1 MTQKMKR
8 KSLGAA
14 LLAAVLFVALAFTAF
29 CAGDVKTATL
39 KKGEASAYGGVIECR
54 QVGYW
59 GENYSSSD
67 QDMRLVVKKKTGGI
81 WYTDRDDPMVPNSKV
96 GSETDYKK
104 SSYFE
109 KTKSFEISVHAKWAG
124 TRQMVTALRRV
135 SEASFKSTNRGI
147 EKKRF
152 FSMPLINEVGEI
164 AWHC

>member
-1 MTQKMKR
+1 MKEEFLMQKMKR

-14 LLAAVLFVALAFTAF
+14 LLAAILCVALAFTAF
-29 CAGDVKTATL
+29 SASGVKTATL
-39 KKGEASAYGGVIECR
+39 TKGNASAYGGVIECR

-104 SSYFE
+104 VLTLKKQKVLKFLFMPSGLE
-109 KTKSFEISVHAKWAG
+109 Q
-124 TRQMVTALRRV
+124 RQMVTAL
-135 SEASFKSTNRGI
+135 
-147 EKKRF
+147 
-152 FSMPLINEVGEI
+152 
-164 AWHC
+164 

>member
-1 MTQKMKR
+1 MKEGFLTQKMKR

-81 WYTDRDDPMVPNSKV
+81 WYTDRDDPMVLNSKV

-124 TRQMVTALRRV
+124 TKANGYGSM
-135 SEASFKSTNRGI
+135 KSI
-147 EKKRF
+147 
-152 FSMPLINEVGEI
+152 
-164 AWHC
+164 